1 MVGKRLYKPKEVKV
15 LLDLD
20 EFDKLSLVAESLYP
34 LSKNSRRSAIIREL
48 VSKYLKKIEKEEPQ
62 IFKPYN
68 FKSIHD

>member
-34 LSKNSRRSAIIREL
+34 LSKNSRRSTIIREL
-48 VSKYLKKIEKEEPQ
+48 VSEYLRKTEKENPQ
-62 IFKPYN
+62 IFKPYT
-68 FKSIHD
+68 FKSIHK